1 MRWVMRTA
9 RWFEDRTGMSRL
21 VLPFF
26 RHPVPPGTAS
36 ARRGWWYVF
45 GVATLAAFVLQV
57 VTGIALATAYVPSAE
72 SAYDSLQFISH
83 DATFGRVLRGLHY
96 FGASAMV
103 VMVGVHMIRV
113 FLTGSFKFPRE
124 MNWLT
129 GVVLLALTL
138 AMAFTGQLLR
148 WDQDGLWSVVIAAEQ
163 AGRVPAIGAALARF
177 ILAGRTVGAATL
189 SRFSAFHMF
198 FIPALIFAVV
208 GFHLY
213 LVLHNG
219 ISEPPEPGRPVDPQT
234 YRAWYRRLIE
244 RHGRPY
250 WPDAAWREVA
260 FAVLMIVTVALLAI
274 TFGPKELGK
283 PPDPTVI
290 EAYPRP
296 DWYFLWYFA
305 VLALIR
311 PGIED
316 AVIVLAPLIGFG
328 ALVALP
334 FIANRGERAP
344 ARRPWAVGVVL
355 TGVLG
360 IATLSVA
367 GARAPWSPMFAA
379 KAVPASIV
387 GVSNGPAVRGAQ
399 LFHDKGCQYCHA
411 VAGQGGARGPALTHV
426 ATRLT
431 AADITARILIGPG
444 NMPSYTGNLSPDEVR
459 DLVAFLEAL
468 DGRKERAGAP

>member
-1 MRWVMRTA
+1 MRWLVRA
-9 RWFEDRTGMSRL
+9 GRWFDDRTGISRL
-21 VLPFF
+21 ILPFF
-26 RHPVPPGTAS
+26 RHPVPPGTTS
-36 ARRGWWYVF
+36 VRRGWWYVF

-57 VTGIALATAYVPSAE
+57 VTGIALATAYVPSAQ

-83 DATFGRVLRGLHY
+83 AATFGRVLRGLHY

-103 VMVGVHMIRV
+103 VLIGAHMIRV
-113 FLTGSFKFPRE
+113 FLTGSYKFPRE
-124 MNWLT
+124 VNWLT

-163 AGRVPAIGAALARF
+163 AGRVPVIGSILARF
-177 ILAGRTVGAATL
+177 ILAGRTVGAVTL
-189 SRFSAFHMF
+189 SRFFAFHVF
-198 FIPALIFAVV
+198 FIPALIFALI

-219 ISEPPEPGRPVDPQT
+219 ISEPPEPGRPVDPRT

-260 FAVLMIVTVALLAI
+260 FGVLVIAVVALLAI
-274 TFGPKELGK
+274 VFGPKDLGK

-305 VLALIR
+305 VLAIIR
-311 PGIED
+311 PGVENF
-316 AVIVLAPLIGFG
+316 VIVLAPLVGF
-328 ALVALP
+328 AVLCALP
-334 FIANRGERAP
+334 FVANRGERAP
-344 ARRPWAVGVVL
+344 RRRPWAVGVV
-355 TGVLG
+355 TAGVLSIG
-360 IATLSVA
+360 ALWVA
-367 GARAPWSPMFAA
+367 GVRAPWSPVFET
-379 KAVPASIV
+379 KTLPASAV
-387 GVSNGPAVRGAQ
+387 GTSDARALHGAQ
-399 LFHDKGCQYCHA
+399 LFHDKGCQYCHT
-411 VAGQGGARGPALTHV
+411 VAGQGGSRGPELTHI

-431 AADITARILIGPG
+431 PADITARILIGPG
-444 NMPSYTGNLSPDEVR
+444 NMPSYTGTLSPDDIR
-459 DLVAFLEAL
+459 DIVTFLETLGGGKNSAT
-468 DGRKERAGAP
+468 AP